1 MNLFK
6 KLLLGLATILKTH
19 CKYGKMTLLYKN
31 SLKPFSSTGLWVHS
45 AVVQNTNSQ
54 LQNENG

>member
-1 MNLFK
+1 MNL
-6 KLLLGLATILKTH
+6 LKIIIRPSYHSETH

-31 SLKPFSSTGLWVHS
+31 SLKPFSSTGLWVCS
-45 AVVQNTNSQ
+45 AVVQNTNRQ